1 VREAIIQLGDRE
13 LEAIGLDGIVAA
25 TRDAGPRDVTELV
38 CHGAGG
44 ILQVRVEEPTPEADL
59 DRLGSVRWWERLTA
73 PASGVTYL
81 CKIEPTNDP
90 EEPVLDE
97 HATAHEVSA
106 VREDGIDLSVV
117 GSQDGIGRSV
127 AAIDEAGMSPLL
139 CRLTDYEGPRPR
151 STARPSASARSS
163 RRPTRW
169 ATTRSPAGRRPT
181 TSPRRSDWTRRPS
194 PNTSGVP
201 SAAPWASSW
210 TPRTRRATLRRPEVR
225 CPR

>member
-44 ILQVRVEEPTPEADL
+44 ILQVRVEEPIPGADL

-139 CRLTDYEGPRPR
+139 CRLTDYEGP
-151 STARPSASARSS
+151 PSAIDSPTERQREVVETAHSMGYYEVPRGASTDDVAEAVGLDPS
-163 RRPTRW
+163 TVAEHLRR
-169 ATTRSPAGRRPT
+169 AERSPLGQLLDA
-181 TSPRRSDWTRRPS
+181 
-194 PNTSGVP
+194 PNP
-201 SAAPWASSW
+201 
-210 TPRTRRATLRRPEVR
+210 
-225 CPR
+225 